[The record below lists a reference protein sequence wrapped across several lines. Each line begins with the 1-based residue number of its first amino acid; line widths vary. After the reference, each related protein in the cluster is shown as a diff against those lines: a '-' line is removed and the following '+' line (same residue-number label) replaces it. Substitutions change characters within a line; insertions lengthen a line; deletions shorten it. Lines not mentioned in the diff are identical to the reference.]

1 MDMNRFTE
9 KSQEALQGAQRL
21 AARLN
26 HQQID
31 VEHLLLA
38 LLDQER
44 GLASALLTKAEIP
57 VDAVKLRLHRELE
70 KLPRVTGTSDDNI
83 GITGRLN
90 RLLGKGE
97 EEAKSV
103 KDEFVSPSSICCW
116 PFATTQGRLPRFSR
130 NLALTARA

>member
-1 MDMNRFTE
+1 MDMNRFSE

-44 GLASALLTKAEIP
+44 GLAASLLNKAELP
-57 VDAVKLRLHRELE
+57 VEALKLRLHRELE
-70 KLPRVTGTSDDNI
+70 KVPQVTGSAASPDRI
-83 GITGRLN
+83 AVTGRLN
-90 RLLGKGE
+90 RLLDRAE
-97 EEAKSV
+97 DEAK
-103 KDEFVSPSSICCW
+103 K
-116 PFATTQGRLPRFSR
+116 
-130 NLALTARA
+130 